1 MKIALAIYKYFA
13 PSSGIQSD
21 VLPLAEELH
30 KRGNDVV
37 LYCASCDAPELPGWL
52 EIVNVPA
59 NGWNNSSRSR
69 RFIGNLRELL
79 EAGKPDILV
88 AFNRI
93 PGADFYF
100 AGDRPVAIQSRGL
113 FQKLSPRY
121 RHNAAL
127 ERELFSQE
135 SKTEILCVSPRQKLE
150 YSRCY
155 GISKERIHL
164 LPAGIPVNRKRSPE
178 TPEIRERVRREL
190 GITDGQIMLLSE
202 GVNPGVIGAD
212 RAVAAFASMPDE
224 LYERVRLV
232 ISCRG
237 NLKPLKKLARRL
249 GVDDF
254 VSFVPPDEDLLELFP
269 AADLLVY
276 PARNEMSGI
285 SPLESIA
292 SGTPVLASPNHGW
305 DHIVQESGGIVLP
318 VPFRRADLVSALR
331 MLLLDPERISDM
343 KRQAHEYAFTAD
355 FYRRSEY
362 AADVITGVKAG
373 EK

>member
-30 KRGNDVV
+30 KRGNEVT
-37 LYCASCDAPELPGWL
+37 LYCASCDAPELPQWL
-52 EIVNVPA
+52 NVVNVPA
-59 NGWNNSSRSR
+59 EGWNNSRRSCK
-69 RFIGNLRELL
+69 FIGNLRELL
-79 EAGKPDILV
+79 EADRPDILV

-113 FQKLSPRY
+113 LQKLSLRY
-121 RHNAAL
+121 RRNAAL
-127 ERELFSQE
+127 ERELFSPE
-135 SKTEILCVSPRQKLE
+135 SKTSVLCVSPRQRLE
-150 YSRCY
+150 YIRCY
-155 GISKERIHL
+155 GIAKERVHL
-164 LPAGIPVNRKRSPE
+164 LPAGIPLNRKRRPD

-190 GITDGQIMLLSE
+190 GIADDEIMLLSE

-212 RAVAAFASMPDE
+212 RAIAAFAAMPDE
-224 LYERVRLV
+224 LYEKVRLV
-232 ISCRG
+232 VSCRG
-237 NLKPLKKLARRL
+237 NLKPLKKLARRM
-249 GVDDF
+249 GVDDY
-254 VSFVPPDEDLLELFP
+254 VSFVAPDEDLLELFP
-269 AADLLVY
+269 AADLLIY

-331 MLLLDPERISDM
+331 VLLLDPERISDM
-343 KRQAHEYAFTAD
+343 KRQAGEYAFTAD
-355 FYRRSEY
+355 FYRRSQY
-362 AADVITGVKAG
+362 AADVITDVEVD

>member
-1 MKIALAIYKYFA
+1 
-13 PSSGIQSD
+13 
-21 VLPLAEELH
+21 
-30 KRGNDVV
+30 
-37 LYCASCDAPELPGWL
+37 
-52 EIVNVPA
+52 
-59 NGWNNSSRSR
+59 
-69 RFIGNLRELL
+69 
-79 EAGKPDILV
+79 
-88 AFNRI
+88 
-93 PGADFYF
+93 
-100 AGDRPVAIQSRGL
+100 
-113 FQKLSPRY
+113 
-121 RHNAAL
+121 
-127 ERELFSQE
+127 
-135 SKTEILCVSPRQKLE
+135 
-150 YSRCY
+150 
-155 GISKERIHL
+155 
-164 LPAGIPVNRKRSPE
+164 
-178 TPEIRERVRREL
+178 
-190 GITDGQIMLLSE
+190 MLLSE